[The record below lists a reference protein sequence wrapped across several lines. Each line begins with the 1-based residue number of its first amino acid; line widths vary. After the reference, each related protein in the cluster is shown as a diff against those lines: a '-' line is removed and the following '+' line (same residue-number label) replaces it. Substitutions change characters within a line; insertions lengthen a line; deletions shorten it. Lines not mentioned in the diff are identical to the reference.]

1 MLLNRLAAKMWAT
14 NSFGVKENYSMYNL
28 DGKVALVTGTGGQH
42 GLGRAIALRL
52 AQEGA
57 DLVLNDVIAK
67 RPDSS
72 EWAGLPDL
80 RREIEALGRRVLSV
94 VADVSNAQQVEAMV
108 QQGLDHFGAID
119 ILVNNAGALAG
130 RDRVPVVELEEAEWD
145 RIQNVNVKGAFLCSR
160 AVARAQIR
168 RGHGGR
174 IINISSVS
182 GMRGVARFAAYC
194 ASKFAVR
201 GFTQALALE
210 LAPYQITV
218 NAICPGLVET
228 ERLADMAA
236 ALAPEGVSAEAQ
248 RQLMLTRANESIPLG
263 RIGQADDVA
272 RMAAFLSSS
281 EADYL
286 TGLSM
291 TVAGGAY
298 FD

>member
-1 MLLNRLAAKMWAT
+1 
-14 NSFGVKENYSMYNL
+14 V
-28 DGKVALVTGTGGQH
+28 
-42 GLGRAIALRL
+42 I
-52 AQEGA
+52 
-57 DLVLNDVIAK
+57 NDVVEK
-67 RPDSS
+67 RLDSS

-80 RREIEALGRRVLSV
+80 AREIEALGRRVLSV
-94 VADVSNAQQVEAMV
+94 VADVSNAQQVDAMV
-108 QQGLDHFGAID
+108 QQGLDHFGTIH

-145 RIQNVNVKGAFLCSR
+145 RIQNVNVKGTFLCSR

-168 RGHGGR
+168 QGQGGR
-174 IINISSVS
+174 IINTSSIS
-182 GMRGVARFAAYC
+182 GQRGAARFAAYC

-228 ERLADMAA
+228 ERLNDMAA
-236 ALAPEGVSAEAQ
+236 ALAPAGVSVDAQ
-248 RQLMLTRANESIPLG
+248 RQLMLTRANESVPLG
-263 RIGQADDVA
+263 RIGQAEDAA
-272 RMAAFLSSS
+272 RMAAFLASS